1 MNTQIHKKFQQ
12 YKKILLTGSML
23 AVFIAASS
31 FVFSQFSHN
40 TTGVVVR
47 NVEVIKAQ
55 KQSATEKNTRSIAR
69 QRAIK
74 RAQAITKQRQ
84 ANRMVPAQT
93 IENTSLHSAA
103 DDFPAPGNVIHP
115 VVRIPNWGAMYTPSE
130 WDRTY
135 DQMPNS
141 VFVAVPEYNIDELV
155 IPLNTLMQNREANI
169 DKITAKLYYSTRHF
183 GQYDLDSGEYEW
195 KHAGIDLKLPEGTP
209 FGSIAGGKVFET
221 GTESVMGNYVII
233 EHHIDNEIYYSI
245 YGHMKTIDVQK
256 DQIVR
261 SGEQIG
267 TVGSTGASSGAH
279 IHLQINIRNPYWR
292 STESLTKEE
301 AAKYTIHPIEF
312 IEKY

>member
-1 MNTQIHKKFQQ
+1 MITQTQKKSLHT
-12 YKKILLTGSML
+12 KKIQYVCSALGLLLIISS
-23 AVFIAASS
+23 IAYD
-31 FVFSQFSHN
+31 QMTKD
-40 TTGVVVR
+40 TTGTIVR
-47 NVEVIKAQ
+47 NREFFEQNQ
-55 KQSATEKNTRSIAR
+55 KTHTQTNKRIVAR
-69 QRAIK
+69 QKAAQ
-74 RAQAITKQRQ
+74 RAQAISKLRQ
-84 ANRMVPAQT
+84 AKRSAAPQVAPT
-93 IENTSLHSAA
+93 VSLHSAA

-115 VVRIPNWGAMYTPSE
+115 VVRVPNWGAMYTARE
-130 WDRTY
+130 WDRTF

-141 VFVAVPEYNIDELV
+141 VFVPVPEYNIDELT

-183 GQYDLDSGEYEW
+183 GRYDLDSGEYEW

-221 GTESVMGNYVII
+221 GNESVMGNYVII
-233 EHHIDNEIYYSI
+233 EHRIDNEIYYSI

-256 DQIVR
+256 DQVVR

-267 TVGSTGASSGAH
+267 TVGSTGASTGAH

-292 STESLTKEE
+292 STETLSKEE
-301 AAKYTIHPIEF
+301 AAKYTVHPIEF

>member
-1 MNTQIHKKFQQ
+1 MNTQIHKKIQLHR
-12 YKKILLTGSML
+12 KILYICSFFTVLLISGSAL
-23 AVFIAASS
+23 INHISP
-31 FVFSQFSHN
+31 N
-40 TTGVVVR
+40 TTGIVLR
-47 NVEVIKAQ
+47 
-55 KQSATEKNTRSIAR
+55 STEIVKKENISETNTRSLAR
-69 QRAIK
+69 QNALK
-74 RAQAITKQRQ
+74 RAQAITKRRQ
-84 ANRMVPAQT
+84 INR
-93 IENTSLHSAA
+93 NTSLQAPVNTEVLHSAA

-141 VFVAVPEYNIDELV
+141 VFVAVPEYNIDELT

-169 DKITAKLYYSTRHF
+169 PKITAKLYYSTRHF
-183 GQYDLDSGEYEW
+183 GRYDLDSGEYEW

-279 IHLQINIRNPYWR
+279 IHLQINVRNPYWR
-292 STESLTKEE
+292 STENLTKEE
-301 AAKYTIHPIEF
+301 AIKHTVHPIEF